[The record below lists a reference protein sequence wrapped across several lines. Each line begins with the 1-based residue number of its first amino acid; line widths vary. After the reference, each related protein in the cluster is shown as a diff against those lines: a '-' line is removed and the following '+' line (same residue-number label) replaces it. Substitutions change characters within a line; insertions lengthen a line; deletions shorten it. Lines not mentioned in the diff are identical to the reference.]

1 MTVQDKELA
10 NRAKKVVGLS
20 TYTLIR
26 IVSDGINR
34 SFEHYH
40 YIASQRELNK
50 RLRKRKVLEIND

>member
-26 IVSDGINR
+26 IVGDGINR

-40 YIASQRELNK
+40 HIASQRELNK
-50 RLRKRKVLEIND
+50 RLRKRKK